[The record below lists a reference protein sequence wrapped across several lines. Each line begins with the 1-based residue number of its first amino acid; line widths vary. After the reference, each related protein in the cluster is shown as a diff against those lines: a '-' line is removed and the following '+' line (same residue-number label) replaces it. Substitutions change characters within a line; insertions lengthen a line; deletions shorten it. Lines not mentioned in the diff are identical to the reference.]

1 LHKVIDALTP
11 SHNTAFVAD
20 VPPHNSALLLRQ

>member
-11 SHNTAFVAD
+11 SHNAEVSRG
-20 VPPHNSALLLRQ
+20 PSGPSA